1 MSIVISIAAEMYV
14 MQRDYSLSATLQSRL
29 SYYLSCLEGNT
40 LPNFPCTTTHLM
52 NHFYMIIFFA
62 GPIHGFT
69 AFNMEH
75 LYRYTKKC
83 VTHNRTIILSANK
96 RELVKTLAVRISYQ
110 SSLKRIKLKI
120 WKRDIES
127 FLGGNLEAMKDQALR
142 NLVDDDICFSNS
154 NKIHKTYIEC
164 IMDKTEE
171 EWKSN
176 YALLLEEYQES
187 WSVECCI
194 YRLSGSGLVLEAV
207 GQQEKK
213 APLSAL

>member
-1 MSIVISIAAEMYV
+1 
-14 MQRDYSLSATLQSRL
+14 
-29 SYYLSCLEGNT
+29 
-40 LPNFPCTTTHLM
+40 
-52 NHFYMIIFFA
+52 
-62 GPIHGFT
+62 
-69 AFNMEH
+69 
-75 LYRYTKKC
+75 
-83 VTHNRTIILSANK
+83 
-96 RELVKTLAVRISYQ
+96 
-110 SSLKRIKLKI
+110 
-120 WKRDIES
+120 
-127 FLGGNLEAMKDQALR
+127 MKDQALR